1 MINWRFISTVILTII
16 AIGLL
21 GWNFI
26 NTNIFISL
34 GAIIFASG
42 GQLVNLESANL
53 TTKDKI
59 LLGIACVIIIISAVL
74 FIIHFR

>member
-1 MINWRFISTVILTII
+1 MTNWRFISTVILTII

-26 NTNIFISL
+26 NTSIFISL
-34 GAIIFASG
+34 GAIIVASG
-42 GQLVNLESANL
+42 GQLINLESANL

-74 FIIHFR
+74 FIIHFH